1 MDALAQLGCVP
12 EMCTPGGID
21 GRDQRQPG
29 FPADVLPNYLQK
41 LGVEYH
47 IETEDTYST
56 VQREISLSLFN
67 LRFWL
72 KIWRPDKPLNV
83 WLRYIPHI
91 NDTLLLFT
99 GMMLMAITAASPFG
113 NARWLAYKLLLVVV
127 YVVLGFV
134 CTKNPPRSLKSNLA
148 YVAATATVLV
158 IIWLAHCKLANGC
171 SLFAGWYWH
180 WK

>member
-1 MDALAQLGCVP
+1 
-12 EMCTPGGID
+12 
-21 GRDQRQPG
+21 
-29 FPADVLPNYLQK
+29 
-41 LGVEYH
+41 
-47 IETEDTYST
+47 
-56 VQREISLSLFN
+56 
-67 LRFWL
+67 
-72 KIWRPDKPLNV
+72 
-83 WLRYIPHI
+83 
-91 NDTLLLFT
+91 
-99 GMMLMAITAASPFG
+99 MMLMAITASSPFG

-127 YVVLGFV
+127 YVVRGFV